1 MPAGRD
7 RGDRRAESLLRED
20 LVDALRT
27 TSAIHT
33 TYLDALQDAVETYV
47 TALRRR
53 GVTRSG
59 AQSQLSRLV
68 IDATDDDISGLLL
81 HVGRWVDA
89 AYAGP

>member
-1 MPAGRD
+1 ML
-7 RGDRRAESLLRED
+7 RAD

-27 TSAIHT
+27 TSAIQA
-33 TYLDALQDAVETYV
+33 TYLDALHDAVLSYV
-47 TALRRR
+47 AALRRR

-68 IDATDDDISGLLL
+68 LDATDDDVSGLLL